1 VPVFDRV
8 RAIQDGFFVPNWEG
22 RMKIN
27 RRSFVKG
34 TAAAGAFTAAGFPHI
49 WIKDSSLA
57 YAAGGEIKVGVLFSL
72 TGTTGIIEESLNK
85 ATIMAIEE
93 VNAAGGINGMKIVP
107 IVEDPASDPATFAE
121 KARKLVLSDK
131 CVSVFGSYTSAS
143 RKAVLPVFE
152 KRNNLY
158 WYPTLYEGRECSKN
172 VIYTGAVPNQQQDEF
187 IPWLVEKFGKRWSLI
202 GSNYIYPKEENNY
215 CKLLLAGLGAEVIRE
230 EYVPLGHSEFSS
242 VVNKFSSE
250 KPDVIFST
258 VVGDSV
264 VALHRQYRAAGL
276 DPAKMPMASLT
287 TSENEVAAM
296 GGDAAAGHFTSAP
309 YFQVWDSP
317 ENHKFV
323 DAYRSRWGADKVT
336 HFVSEPCY
344 FQVKMFAEACS
355 KLAASDI
362 NPNNIRE
369 AVKGIEMI
377 APQGKVRLDPAT
389 LHTYLWPKIGQC
401 KSDGQFEI
409 IKQSPTWLE
418 PVPYK
423 AYPNQTCTEQGLK
436 EV

>member
-1 VPVFDRV
+1 
-8 RAIQDGFFVPNWEG
+8 
-22 RMKIN
+22 MKKT
-27 RRSFVKG
+27 RRSFLKK
-34 TAAAGAFTAAGFPHI
+34 TAVGAGVLAASNFPHI
-49 WIKDSSLA
+49 WIKNSSLA
-57 YAAGGEIKVGVLFSL
+57 YAANGEVKVGVLFSL

-85 ATIMAIEE
+85 ATILAIEE
-93 VNAAGGINGMKIVP
+93 INDSGGINGLKIVP
-107 IVEDPASDPATFAE
+107 VVEDPASDPATFAA
-121 KARKLVLSDK
+121 KARKLVLNDK

-152 KRNNLY
+152 KRDNLY

-187 IPWLVEKFGKRWSLI
+187 VPWLVEKFGKRWYLI

-215 CKLLLAGLGAEVIRE
+215 CKKLLADLGCEVVAE
-230 EYVPLGHSEFSS
+230 EYVPLGHSEFAS
-242 VVNKFSSE
+242 VVNKFRSE
-250 KPDVIFST
+250 KPNVIFST

-276 DPAKMPMASLT
+276 DPETMPMASLT

-317 ENHKFV
+317 ENHRFV
-323 DAYRSRWGADKVT
+323 EAYRKRWGEDKLT
-336 HFVSEPCY
+336 HFVSEPSY
-344 FQVKMFAEACS
+344 FQVHMFKQAVE
-355 KLAASDI
+355 KLDPSDI
-362 NPNNIRE
+362 SPQTIRE
-369 AVKGIEMI
+369 AVKGVELI
-377 APQGKVRLDPAT
+377 APQGPVRIDPAT
-389 LHTYLWPKIGQC
+389 LHTYLWPKIGVC

-409 IKQSPTWLE
+409 LRQSSEWLE

-423 AYPNQTCTEQGLK
+423 AYPDQQCTEGGLK
-436 EV
+436 QV

>member
-1 VPVFDRV
+1 
-8 RAIQDGFFVPNWEG
+8 
-22 RMKIN
+22 MKKD
-27 RRSFVKG
+27 RRSFLKKSVVG
-34 TAAAGAFTAAGFPHI
+34 AGVIAASNFPHV
-49 WIKDSSLA
+49 WIKNSSLA
-57 YAAGGEIKVGVLFSL
+57 YAAKGEIKVGVLFSL

-93 VNAAGGINGMKIVP
+93 INDAGGINGMKITPV
-107 IVEDPASDPATFAE
+107 VEDPASDPATFAA
-121 KARKLVLSDK
+121 KARKLVLNDR

-152 KRNNLY
+152 KRDNLY

-187 IPWLVEKFGKRWSLI
+187 VPWLVEKFGKRWYLI

-215 CKLLLAGLGAEVIRE
+215 CKKLLADLGCEVVAE
-230 EYVPLGHSEFSS
+230 EYVPLGHSEFAS
-242 VVNKFSSE
+242 VVNKFRSE

-276 DPAKMPMASLT
+276 DPETMPMASLT

-317 ENHKFV
+317 ENQKFV
-323 DAYRSRWGADKVT
+323 ESYRKRWGEDKVT
-336 HFVSEPCY
+336 HFVSEPSY
-344 FQVKMFAEACS
+344 FQVYMFKQAVE
-355 KLAASDI
+355 KLDPSDI
-362 NPNNIRE
+362 SPQTIRE
-369 AVKGIEMI
+369 AVKGVELV
-377 APQGKVRLDPAT
+377 APQGPVRVDPDT
-389 LHTYLWPKIGQC
+389 LHTYLWPKIGVC

-409 IKQSPTWLE
+409 LKQSSEWLE

-423 AYPNQTCTEQGLK
+423 AYPDQQCTEGGLK
-436 EV
+436 QV

>member
-1 VPVFDRV
+1 MT
-8 RAIQDGFFVPNWEG
+8 I
-22 RMKIN
+22 
-27 RRSFVKG
+27 RRRDFLMG
-34 TAAAGAFTAAGFPHI
+34 AAAFGAGAIGGFPHV
-49 WIKDSSLA
+49 WIKDDSLA
-57 YAAGGEIKVGVLFSL
+57 RAADGEIKVGVLFSL
-72 TGTTGIIEESLNK
+72 TGTTAIIEESLNK

-93 VNAAGGINGMKIVP
+93 INDAGGINGMKIVP

-121 KARKLVLSDK
+121 KARKLVVGDK

-158 WYPTLYEGRECSKN
+158 FYPTLYEGRECSKN

-187 IPWLVEKFGKRWSLI
+187 VPWLVEKFGKKFFLI

-215 CKLLLAGLGAEVIRE
+215 CKKLLEGLGAEVVNE

-242 VVNKFSSE
+242 VINKMKTTE
-250 KPDVIFST
+250 PNVIFST

-276 DPAKMPMASLT
+276 DPEKMPMASLT

-309 YFQVWDSP
+309 YFMVHKSP
-317 ENHKFV
+317 ENEKFV
-323 DAYRSRWGADKVT
+323 AAYKKRWGDDKVT

-344 FQVKMFAEACS
+344 FQMYLFKQAVQ
-355 KLAASDI
+355 KLAPSDI
-362 NPNNIRE
+362 APDTIRE
-369 AVKGIEMI
+369 AIKGEEMI
-377 APQGKVRLDPAT
+377 APQGKIRLEREN
-389 LHTYLWPKIGQC
+389 LHTWLWPKIAVA
-401 KSDGQFEI
+401 KSDGQFEVL
-409 IKQSPTWLE
+409 KDSAEWKAPD
-418 PVPYK
+418 PYA
-423 AYPNQTCTEQGLK
+423 AYPNQRCLEAGLK

>member
-1 VPVFDRV
+1 MIGHNLVSVGVFCYFREE
-8 RAIQDGFFVPNWEG
+8 I
-22 RMKIN
+22 MTIK
-27 RRSFVKG
+27 RRNFLKG
-34 TAAAGAFTAAGFPHI
+34 SAALGAGVLGGFPHI
-49 WIKDSSLA
+49 WIKDYSLA
-57 YAAGGEIKVGVLFSL
+57 RAAGGEIKVGVLFSL
-72 TGTTGIIEESLNK
+72 TGTTAIIEESLNK

-93 VNAAGGINGMKIVP
+93 INAAGGINGMQITP

-121 KARKLVLSDK
+121 KARKLVVGDK

-158 WYPTLYEGRECSKN
+158 FYPTLYEGRECSKN

-187 IPWLVEKFGKRWSLI
+187 VPWLVEKFGKKFFLI

-215 CKLLLAGLGAEVIRE
+215 CKKLLEKLGAEVVNE

-242 VVNKFSSE
+242 VINKIKSTQ
-250 KPDVIFST
+250 PNVIFST

-276 DPAKMPMASLT
+276 DPEKMPMASLT

-309 YFQVWDSP
+309 YFMVHKSP
-317 ENHKFV
+317 ENEKFV
-323 DAYRSRWGADKVT
+323 AAYKKRWGDDKVT

-344 FQVKMFAEACS
+344 FQMYLFKQAIE
-355 KLAASDI
+355 KLAGSDI
-362 NPNNIRE
+362 SPDTIRE
-369 AVKGIEMI
+369 AIKGQELI
-377 APQGKVRLDPAT
+377 APQGKIRLEKEN
-389 LHTYLWPKIGQC
+389 LHTWLWPKIAVA

-409 IKQSPTWLE
+409 LKDSAEWKAPD
-418 PVPYK
+418 PYA
-423 AYPNQTCTEQGLK
+423 AYPNQKCTEAGLK
-436 EV
+436 EI

>member
-1 VPVFDRV
+1 MKL
-8 RAIQDGFFVPNWEG
+8 G
-22 RMKIN
+22 RRKFI
-27 RRSFVKG
+27 KG
-34 TAAAGAFTAAGFPHI
+34 TVAAGAVTAAGFPHI

-72 TGTTGIIEESLNK
+72 TGTTAIVEESLNK
-85 ATIMAIEE
+85 ATVLAIEE
-93 VNAAGGINGMKIVP
+93 INAAGGINGMQIKA

-121 KARKLVLSDK
+121 KARKLVLGDR

-152 KRNNLY
+152 KRKNLY
-158 WYPTLYEGRECSKN
+158 FYPTLYEGRECSKN

-187 IPWLVEKFGKRWSLI
+187 VPWLIEKFGKRWSLI

-215 CKLLLAGLGAEVIRE
+215 CKKLLTQYGAEVIRE

-242 VVNKFSSE
+242 VINKFRSE

-264 VALHRQYRAAGL
+264 VALHRQYRAGGL
-276 DPAKMPMASLT
+276 DPEKMPMASLT

-309 YFQVWDSP
+309 YFMVYDSP

-323 DAYRSRWGADKVT
+323 EAYRSRWGGDKVT
-336 HFVSEPCY
+336 HFVSEPSY
-344 FQVKMFAEACS
+344 FQVHLFKQAVE
-355 KLAASDI
+355 KLSAGDI
-362 NPNNIRE
+362 SPKTIRE
-369 AVKGIEMI
+369 AIKGEEMI
-377 APQGKVRLDPAT
+377 APQGKVRIEPEN
-389 LHTYLWPKIGQC
+389 LHSYLWPKIGQC
-401 KSDGQFEI
+401 QSDGQFKMLKTTSE
-409 IKQSPTWLE
+409 WLAPE
-418 PVPYK
+418 PYK
-423 AYPNQTCTEQGLK
+423 AYPNQTCTESGLK
-436 EV
+436 ES